1 MSPKVKDF
9 KPQFLNIDFDIFT
22 SVLPKYLIRHFDRLG
37 TSFLYSDKN
46 HYSET
51 HEFGGSK
58 YLISLEVNSSSDAE
72 TILAHFTNIVQNL
85 HGQMKDDW
93 NNIDGIVLDFGY
105 NILESQ
111 SPNMIVL
118 PSNILKM
125 ASDLNAFIKITT
137 YNMPEEQWEFKS
149 GKIKLKAQEI
159 LDSEPTLETIY
170 KNRMSQNKLEMADF
184 FEQAHQIL
192 LQADPLDIQTE
203 YEIETSEILELLKSD
218 YITDPNEVYKII
230 ETEFRKWAIFPD
242 AHKKSK
248 FASEKF
254 VQLWL
259 KNRARFKSG
268 N

>member
-1 MSPKVKDF
+1 MKDVN
-9 KPQFLNIDFDIFT
+9 PQFLNIDFDIFT

-37 TSFLYSDKN
+37 ISFLYSDKN

-58 YLISLEVNSSSDAE
+58 YLMSLEVNFSSDAE
-72 TILAHFTNIVQNL
+72 AILSDFTNIVQNL

-93 NNIDGIVLDFGY
+93 NNIDGLVLDFGY
-105 NILESQ
+105 NILENQ

-118 PSNILKM
+118 SSNILRM
-125 ASDLNAFIKITT
+125 ASNLHALIKITT
-137 YNMPEEQWEFKS
+137 YNMPEEQWEYDS
-149 GKIKLKAQEI
+149 GKTTLKDQI
-159 LDSEPTLETIY
+159 NLDSEPTLETVF
-170 KNRMSQNKLEMADF
+170 KDQVSQSKLEMPDL

-203 YEIETSEILELLKSD
+203 YEVETSEILELLKSD
-218 YITDPNEVYKII
+218 FITDPNEVSKII
-230 ETEFRKWAIFPD
+230 EAEFRKWAMIPD
-242 AHKKSK
+242 SHKKSK

-254 VQLWL
+254 ALLWL